1 MSNYFAHHPLAQAL
15 MAPHADMGSALRDL
29 AALRGLHLSR
39 HEMQGIFKAIEDE
52 SLRRADGHRALAK
65 AQGVNVGFA
74 KAGEEAGTLYQG
86 QAFVPGAGSTTD
98 AGNMAPLVPQSMD
111 GRLVDTTV
119 KPEQAWLWQFLP
131 KNPVYGL
138 FHEQAVQTA
147 STDRMWQNTF
157 IAEGGDG
164 SGSVGSFVRRGVTI
178 RYEAIRDFVS
188 DVMMLLNVATP
199 TGFVPRAAMEIAR
212 KRALQTIILTRERN
226 LWLASSAADSI
237 SYNGF
242 YAAVG
247 GASVN
252 SSTGILSFSSDAGQ
266 FTDLRGAPISFGA
279 IQEVVEK
286 KWSPSNGQ
294 QSQIRHV
301 VMLPRAYT
309 SLVQEAQANIR
320 YDGGTASI
328 GGVHVKWAAGKL
340 SLIPSYGGEV
350 EIKAASCMLGQ
361 SPRNPNTAAK
371 GTGAPTFTAVTPTA
385 TTGSGSKFTTA
396 TAGSYIYRITAIGR
410 NFESAPLTTAAVS
423 VVSGDVVT
431 INIGAAASS
440 EADVLYYLVERTP
453 ADAADATNSSFLWIW
468 PKNTVGAGSTTRII
482 DSNVA
487 RANHSPVAFF
497 TGNEDNFNE
506 WESLLPT
513 FFKPLAQTGTTVPFL
528 MLDFGAPFFKAPE
541 LQHLIMNAA
550 FAS

>member
-1 MSNYFAHHPLAQAL
+1 MNMLTHPLAVAL
-15 MAPHADMGSALRDL
+15 LSPHSTAANF
-29 AALRGLHLSR
+29 AALAGMPMSRQELVQVHQDIERYTLKMAEDARAFAKGNGINLGL
-39 HEMQGIFKAIEDE
+39 
-52 SLRRADGHRALAK
+52 
-65 AQGVNVGFA
+65 A

-86 QAFVPGAGSTTD
+86 QAFVPGAGATAD

-119 KPEQAWLWQFLP
+119 KPEQAFLWNMLP

-164 SGSVGSFVRRGVTI
+164 SGSVGQFARRGVTI
-178 RYEAIRDFVS
+178 RFEAIRDFVS
-188 DVMMLLNVATP
+188 DVMMLLNVSTP
-199 TGFVPRAAMEIAR
+199 SGFVPRAAMEIAKR
-212 KRALQTIILTRERN
+212 RALQTLVLSRERN
-226 LWLASSAADSI
+226 LWLASSAADSLA
-237 SYNGF
+237 YNGF

-252 SSTGILSFSSDAGQ
+252 SSTGILSFSSDSNQ

-279 IQEVVEK
+279 IQEVIEK
-286 KWSPSNGQ
+286 KWTPNNGQ
-294 QSQIRHV
+294 QSQIRTV

-361 SPRNPNTAAK
+361 SPRNPSTVAK
-371 GTGAPTFTAVTPTA
+371 GSGAPTFSAVTPTA
-385 TTGSGSKFTTA
+385 ASGASSRFA
-396 TAGSYIYRITAIGR
+396 AADAGSYIYRITAIGR
-410 NFESAPLTTAAVS
+410 NFESAPLTTAAVT
-423 VVSGDVVT
+423 VASGDVVT

-453 ADAADATNSSFLWIW
+453 VGASDATNSSFLWIW

-487 RANHSPVAFF
+487 RASHSPVAFF
-497 TGNEDNFNE
+497 TGNEDGFNE
-506 WESLLPT
+506 WESLLPA
-513 FFKPLAQTGTTVPFL
+513 FFKPLAQTGTTAPFL

>member
-1 MSNYFAHHPLAQAL
+1 MNILTHPLAVAL
-15 MAPHADMGSALRDL
+15 LSPHSTAANF
-29 AALRGLHLSR
+29 AALAGMPMSR
-39 HEMQGIFKAIEDE
+39 NELVQVHQAIEHYT
-52 SLRRADGHRALAK
+52 LKMADDARGALTK
-65 AQGVNVGFA
+65 GLA

-86 QAFVPGAGSTTD
+86 QAFIPGAGSTTD

-119 KPEQAWLWQFLP
+119 KPEQAFLWNFLP

-164 SGSVGSFVRRGVTI
+164 SGSVGQFARRGVTI
-178 RYEAIRDFVS
+178 RFEAIRDFVS
-188 DVMMLLNVATP
+188 DVMMLLNVSTP
-199 TGFVPRAAMEIAR
+199 SGFVPRAAMEIAKR
-212 KRALQTIILTRERN
+212 RALQTLVLSRERN
-226 LWLASSAADSI
+226 LWLASSAADSL

-242 YAAVG
+242 YAAIG
-247 GASVN
+247 GASVA
-252 SSTGILSFSSDAGQ
+252 SGTGILSFSSETGQ

-294 QSQIRHV
+294 QSQIRTV

-340 SLIPSYGGEV
+340 SLIPSYGGEI

-371 GTGAPTFTAVTPTA
+371 GTGTIPTFTAVTPTA
-385 TTGSGSKFTTA
+385 ASGASSRFATGD
-396 TAGSYIYRITAIGR
+396 AGSYIYRVTAIGR
-410 NFESAPLTTAAVS
+410 TFEAIPLVTAAVT
-423 VVSGDVVT
+423 VAAGDVVT

-440 EADVLYYLVERTP
+440 EADILYYLVERTP
-453 ADAADATNSSFLWIW
+453 AGATDETNSSFLWIW
-468 PKNTVGAGSTTRII
+468 PKNTAGAGSSTRII

-487 RANHSPVAFF
+487 RANHSPVAFL
-497 TGNEDNFNE
+497 TGNEDGFNE
-506 WESLLPT
+506 WESLLPA
-513 FFKPLAQTGTTVPFL
+513 FFKPLAQTGTTAPFL

>member
-1 MSNYFAHHPLAQAL
+1 MNILSHPLAVAL
-15 MAPHADMGSALRDL
+15 LSPHSTAANF
-29 AALRGLHLSR
+29 AALAGMPMSR
-39 HEMQGIFKAIEDE
+39 NELVQVHQAIEHY
-52 SLRRADGHRALAK
+52 SLKMADDARGALTK
-65 AQGVNVGFA
+65 GLA

-119 KPEQAWLWQFLP
+119 KPEQAFLWNMLP

-164 SGSVGSFVRRGVTI
+164 SGSVGQFARRGVTI
-178 RYEAIRDFVS
+178 RFEAIRDFVS
-188 DVMMLLNVATP
+188 DVMMLLNVSTP
-199 TGFVPRAAMEIAR
+199 SGFVPRAAMEIAKR
-212 KRALQTIILTRERN
+212 RALQTLILSRERN
-226 LWLASSAADSI
+226 LWLASSAADSL
-237 SYNGF
+237 SYDGF

-252 SSTGILSFSSDAGQ
+252 SSTGILSFSANTNQ

-279 IQEVVEK
+279 IQEVIEK

-294 QSQIRHV
+294 QSQIRTV

-328 GGVHVKWAAGKL
+328 GGIHVKWAAGKL

-361 SPRNPNTAAK
+361 SPRNPNAVAK
-371 GTGAPTFTAVTPTA
+371 GTGAPTFSAVTPTA
-385 TTGSGSKFTTA
+385 ATGASSRFGTA
-396 TAGSYIYRITAIGR
+396 DAGSYIYRITAIGR
-410 NFESAPLTTAAVS
+410 NFESAPLTTSAVT
-423 VVSGDVVT
+423 VASGDVVT
-431 INIGAAASS
+431 INIGAAAST

-453 ADAADATNSSFLWIW
+453 VGASDATNSSFLWIW
-468 PKNTVGAGSTTRII
+468 PKNTVGAGSSTRII

-497 TGNEDNFNE
+497 TGNEDGFNE
-506 WESLLPT
+506 WESLLPA
-513 FFKPLAQTGTTVPFL
+513 FFKPLAQTGTTAPFL
-528 MLDFGAPFFKAPE
+528 MLDFGAPFYKAPE